1 MARWLIALS
10 LGVIACRGTVPP
22 SDGPAPSSTAHRPGA
37 PGASSGAGGAPSRA
51 ASTDPVEGGSNG
63 GAGGGKPNA
72 NHPPVVLPAA
82 APSSTLAPSGCS
94 GGVVRGALSLD
105 LDAMVPSLELRAA
118 AGQLLANGLA
128 CSDAAGNE
136 LALADLVSL
145 SVQGGDED
153 DAVRLDLSSGDWSRL
168 LGSPESVNIALGAG
182 NNALLVRGTAQ
193 ADHYAHAMR
202 GDQIALDLVGDGRVH
217 ALAAGVGELGF
228 DLGAGDDRLEDLASL
243 AGAAASGDAAAG
255 IVGPADAGAS
265 ASAPVPLSALT
276 VPLVVFG
283 GDGNDWLVGGSGNDA
298 FDPGDGDD
306 VVSGRDGDDVIFAG
320 TENDGNDIFNGG
332 GGYDEVSYERRT
344 ADLDL
349 VLCNSDASLGC
360 TEAECACTTP
370 SGAAGENDR
379 LVNVEELRGG
389 SGNDVLRGTSA
400 SESLRGGPG
409 NDSLYGGGGSDL
421 LDGQEGDD
429 VLDGGADGDIC
440 DGSAGEAV
448 SACEL

>member
-10 LGVIACRGTVPP
+10 LGVMACRGTVPASDDP
-22 SDGPAPSSTAHRPGA
+22 SPSSTTPRAGA
-37 PGASSGAGGAPSRA
+37 PGTASGAGGAPSHA
-51 ASTDPVEGGSNG
+51 PSADPEAGGSSG
-63 GAGGGKPNA
+63 GSGGGKSNG
-72 NHPPVVLPAA
+72 NHPPIVLPAT
-82 APSSTLAPSGCS
+82 APSSALAPSGCS
-94 GGVVRGALSLD
+94 GGVVRGALSLG
-105 LDAMVPSLELRAA
+105 LDATVPSLELRAA
-118 AGQLLANGLA
+118 AGQLLANGQA

-153 DAVRLDLSSGDWSRL
+153 DDVRLDLSSGDWSRL
-168 LGSPESVNIALGAG
+168 LGTPESVSIALGAG
-182 NNALLVRGTAQ
+182 DNALLVRGTAQ

-202 GDQIALDLVGDGRVH
+202 GDQIALDLVGDGQIH

-243 AGAAASGDAAAG
+243 ASAAGSGAAAATLAA
-255 IVGPADAGAS
+255 ADAGAS
-265 ASAPVPLSALT
+265 ASDPAPLTALT

-298 FDPGDGDD
+298 FDPGNGDD
-306 VVSGRDGDDVIFAG
+306 VASGLDGDDVIFAG

-332 GGYDEVSYERRT
+332 DGYDEVSYERRT

-349 VLCNSDASLGC
+349 ALCDVEASLGC
-360 TEAECACTTP
+360 SETECACTTP

-421 LDGQEGDD
+421 LDGQEGED

-440 DGSAGEAV
+440 DSSAGEAV